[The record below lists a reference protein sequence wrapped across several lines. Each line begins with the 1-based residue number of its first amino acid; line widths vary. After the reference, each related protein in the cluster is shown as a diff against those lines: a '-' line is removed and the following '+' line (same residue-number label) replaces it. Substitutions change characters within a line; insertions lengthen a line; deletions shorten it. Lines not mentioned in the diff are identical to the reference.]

1 MPLQV
6 EGRSPAAASLHV
18 KCPCGRDLRARP
30 DQAGSQITCWSC
42 HASVPVPVPVAPG
55 GWVAKLL
62 RMAARQILDARIIT
76 LLSIGAVL
84 VTVALSL
91 TSLEA
96 PLGARIRAWVPNPGV
111 WAAALALGLVMV
123 GYGELLRRGSEG
135 DLAPRP
141 VVGPL
146 ALIWRAFICLG
157 VGTALVLPLIIA
169 SEGHTP
175 PRLTPPGLAIALGLT
190 LALPLVM
197 LATYSPRGSVA
208 DRVRMI
214 GSMARRH
221 PMAVLATLLILPL
234 SLPMI
239 EAVLL
244 LLTKLTVTLFFLVID
259 LLPRR
264 PDIRILFRYTYYAPS
279 DLTRTWIDMRFASD
293 SLVFGF
299 YFDAL
304 RHGYTMLGAV
314 PASLALKTR
323 NGYDPAPIGI
333 GLTEYLIYR
342 MCFTLVIVAGMLAV
356 LAVQARWL
364 GLLSTLDSRRIAV
377 RPESSHEV
385 ERRS

>member
-1 MPLQV
+1 MP
-6 EGRSPAAASLHV
+6 SS
-18 KCPCGRDLRARP
+18 
-30 DQAGSQITCWSC
+30 
-42 HASVPVPVPVAPG
+42 
-55 GWVAKLL
+55 
-62 RMAARQILDARIIT
+62 
-76 LLSIGAVL
+76 
-84 VTVALSL
+84 
-91 TSLEA
+91 
-96 PLGARIRAWVPNPGV
+96 AWAWEPP
-111 WAAALALGLVMV
+111 
-123 GYGELLRRGSEG
+123 
-135 DLAPRP
+135 
-141 VVGPL
+141 
-146 ALIWRAFICLG
+146 
-157 VGTALVLPLIIA
+157 LVLPLIIA

-279 DLTRTWIDMRFASD
+279 DLTRYLDRHARRERLARLRLRISMRS
-293 SLVFGF
+293 
-299 YFDAL
+299 

-342 MCFTLVIVAGMLAV
+342 MCFTLVIVAGMLGV
-356 LAVQARWL
+356 LAVQARAGWASSPPWTRVGSQSAPNRPMRSRGGRRAGQAAPAASARL
-364 GLLSTLDSRRIAV
+364 SRRISRDRH
-377 RPESSHEV
+377 RPPHPGRGSLPNSHG
-385 ERRS
+385 RRVPTARPSHPCHRDPDGRPSPARHALTSVDVTHRKASRRINLHELSRGAGLEDPVS